1 MKRHFRQ
8 LYTLLALVLLVSVV
22 WVWRQP
28 GRPITEFNRELAA
41 EDIQPFASYARGTV
55 ISVDDEQV
63 REFGGNSSLYQALT
77 VQLTTGY
84 NEPQAVK
91 VEQTTTLDAAKS
103 NRYSV
108 GDHLVLGLIDT
119 TTMRNYVVVDRYRIP
134 ALLTIAGLFLVL
146 AVLLGRWRGITAL
159 VGLGATGA
167 VLLYF
172 IAPQILAGKD
182 PFTVSLVGAGAIV
195 LITMFIAHGI
205 GLRIQLAA
213 ASTLLTLLFSAVT
226 AYSAIKGA
234 GLFGL
239 GQADAF
245 VLGVGYFGNINLR
258 GVLLGGIIISV
269 LGVLDDITTSQTAAI
284 EELRRANPELT
295 ARQLFSSGLSIGRE
309 HIASLI
315 NTLILVYAGA
325 SLPLFLLLTSATS
338 QPVWVLLNS
347 EYMAEEV
354 VRALVGSSALIVAV
368 PISTY
373 LAAWFYSRFK
383 VGFPHN

>member
-103 NRYSV
+103 NRYRV